1 MIIITGAAGF
11 IGSYLVSYFN
21 QLGYKDIIVVDEFS
35 RPDKLKNLEHKQIDR
50 LLDREEL
57 FHWLAL
63 NGSSVSAIIHMGART
78 DTAEKDRDIFEH
90 LNLSYSK
97 KIWTFCTNA
106 DVPLIYASSA
116 ATYGLGE
123 FGYGDSH
130 RIVSFLKPLNPYGD
144 SKQDFDKWVLT
155 QKETPPFWAGL
166 KFFNVYGP
174 NEYHKGRMAS
184 VIFHTVNQINATG
197 GMKLFRS
204 HNPKFK
210 NGEQARD
217 FIYVRDVAEMI
228 GFLFREKPKSG
239 LYNIGTGQARTFN
252 DLVRATFKAMD
263 LEPKISFID
272 TPEDIRHT
280 YQYFTEAK
288 MEKIQEAGYSNPFTT
303 LEEGVKDYVQN
314 FLLKKRIY

>member
-11 IGSYLVSYFN
+11 IGSYLVRYFN
-21 QLGYKDIIVVDEFS
+21 ELGYKDIIIVDEFS
-35 RPDKLKNLEHKQIDR
+35 REDKLKNLSNKKYDR
-50 LLDREEL
+50 LIERMEL
-57 FHWLAL
+57 FHWLKH
-63 NGSSVSAIIHMGART
+63 NGAKVSAVIHLGART
-78 DTAEKDRDIFEH
+78 DTAEKDRRIFEQ

-97 KIWTFCTNA
+97 KIWEFCTLA
-106 DVPLIYASSA
+106 EVPLIYASSA

-123 FGYGDSH
+123 FGYKDSH

-174 NEYHKGRMAS
+174 NEYHKSRMAS
-184 VIFHTVNQINATG
+184 VVFHTVKQIKATG

-204 HNPKFK
+204 HNSKFK

-217 FIYVRDVAEMI
+217 FVYVRDVAQMI
-228 GFLFREKPKSG
+228 DFLFHAKPKSG

-252 DLVRATFKAMD
+252 DLVKATFLAMD
-263 LEPKISFID
+263 LKPKISFID
-272 TPEDIRHT
+272 TPKDIRDT

-288 MEKIQEAGYSNPFTT
+288 MKKIREAGYDKPFTT
-303 LEEGVKDYVQN
+303 LEDGVADYVQRY
-314 FLLKKRIY
+314 LLEEIVF

>member
-21 QLGYKDIIVVDEFS
+21 RLGHSDIIIVDEFT
-35 RPDKLKNLEHKQIDR
+35 REDKLKNLENKQFDR

-57 FHWLAL
+57 FPWLRK
-63 NGSSVSAIIHMGART
+63 NGSMISAIIHMGART
-78 DTAEKDRDIFEH
+78 DTAEKDREIFER

-97 KIWTFCTNA
+97 KIWQFCVEA

-123 FGYGDSH
+123 FGYSDSH
-130 RIVSFLKPLNPYGD
+130 RMIPFLKPLNPYGD
-144 SKQDFDKWVLT
+144 SKQDFDKWVLS

-184 VIFHTVNQINATG
+184 VIFHTVNQIQATG

-204 HNPKFK
+204 HHPKFK
-210 NGEQARD
+210 DGEQSRD
-217 FIYVRDVAEMI
+217 FVYVKDVAEMI
-228 GFLFREKPKSG
+228 GFLFQEKPKSG

-252 DLVRATFKAMD
+252 DLVKATFKAMN
-263 LEPKISFID
+263 LTPSISFID
-272 TPEDIRHT
+272 TPEDIRDT

-288 MEKIQEAGYSNPFTT
+288 MDKIRQAGYSKPFTP
-303 LEEGVKDYVQN
+303 LEDGVQDYVQN
-314 FLLKKRIY
+314 YLLKKQVY

>member
-1 MIIITGAAGF
+1 MIIITGATGF

-21 QLGYKDIIVVDEFS
+21 QLGYQDIIVVDEFT
-35 RPDKLKNLEHKQIDR
+35 RPDKLKNLEHKHINR

-57 FHWLAL
+57 FPWLAQ
-63 NGSSVSAIIHMGART
+63 NGAMVSAIIHMGART
-78 DTAEKDRDIFEH
+78 DTAEKDRAIFEH

-97 KIWTFCTNA
+97 KIWAFCTLA

-144 SKQDFDKWVLT
+144 SKQDFDKWVLA

-184 VIFHTVNQINATG
+184 VIFHTVNQIKATG

-210 NGEQARD
+210 DGEQARD
-217 FIYVRDVAEMI
+217 FVYVRDVAEMI

-252 DLVRATFKAMD
+252 DLVRATFKAMN
-263 LEPKISFID
+263 LEPQISFID
-272 TPEDIRHT
+272 TPEDIRDT

-288 MEKIQEAGYSNPFTT
+288 MAKIQEAGYNEPFTS
-303 LEEGVKDYVQN
+303 LEDGVQDYVQN
-314 FLLKKRIY
+314 YLLEKRIY